1 MKIRKLWVLMIFI
14 SSSLFA
20 QVSIKGFVKNSTKL
34 PVISANVLLKDST
47 NSEIIAYSIT
57 NSKGFYKIENIAYN
71 GKAFL
76 SVSSLGYKKES
87 VQFNLIEVDK
97 ELDKNFILKEEVT
110 LLQEVQVKAKVSPI
124 QQKKDTVSYNV
135 DKFTDGTE
143 EVIEDVI
150 KKLPGLDVAENGKIN
165 YKGKPIDKVLIEGDD
180 MFDKNYTIA
189 TKNISSSVIDK
200 VQAIENY
207 QENKNLKGIKDS
219 DKQVLNILLKEDVKA
234 KPYGSGD
241 FGYGYKERY
250 DASINLIGV
259 NKQSK
264 YYILGSTNNIGINPS
279 PYDYFSLASLNDN
292 ERSASNLINIDYL
305 IPDITPRRVN
315 INKSIFGATNL
326 IFKPT
331 EKFRIKTNIFFT
343 KDKNILIL
351 ENESTFITS
360 TENIIITENQE
371 LVRIPLMGEGQL
383 KIDYDVSDNSEINY
397 NLKVKLGK
405 IDDNSIQNASSGM
418 FGEALLSE
426 DYFINQNL
434 KYTNRLSDK
443 SALLLTSSYLY
454 NDKPQEYFLTPS
466 IQNNITQNIP
476 DNSEDYLT
484 LQKSRMELKEFNF
497 QSEFLETY
505 KKGNYSVS
513 LNYFDTNEKLNSQL
527 LYQNIDDNSNIETE
541 TNNHV
546 NNRRRHLSIEAKN
559 KKTFSNWNIV
569 YGVSGN
575 FKSAIL
581 DDSKES
587 VYYLSPKLGLEVK
600 LGRNSKFTSIYNY
613 DKNYPNINDLYGSYI
628 LTNYRTFSKGN
639 TSLNIIGSHTFLANY
654 NYADWF
660 NQFNFFVNFIHIN
673 NDKAYTSGI
682 SIDDS
687 VTFSEKIL
695 VSGNKN
701 YIGTIQ
707 ISKFIP
713 SISSTIKLNTNLSWY
728 DYFNVVNNSEL
739 RNNLSFSSNYK
750 LSLKSAF
757 NGLLD
762 FETSGSLLSAVF
774 NTSNSVRT
782 ENKNLELFANL
793 IFRPN
798 KKWSIKISNEQ
809 LLYNVGE
816 DNNLNYYFLDAD
828 IKYSLKK
835 NKISFKLTGRNLLNE
850 IDFERMSIGDYFT
863 STQRVN
869 LLPRHLLLEMN
880 YRF

>member
-1 MKIRKLWVLMIFI
+1 MIFI

>member
-264 YYILGSTNNIGINPS
+264 YYILGSTNNIGTNPS

-546 NNRRRHLSIEAKN
+546 NNRQRHLSIEAKN

>member
-1 MKIRKLWVLMIFI
+1 MIFI

-264 YYILGSTNNIGINPS
+264 YYILGSTNNIGTNPS

-546 NNRRRHLSIEAKN
+546 NNRQRHLSIEAKN

>member
-1 MKIRKLWVLMIFI
+1 MVFI
-14 SSSLFA
+14 SNSLFA
-20 QVSIKGFVKNSTKL
+20 QVSIKGFVKDSAGVPIVN
-34 PVISANVLLKDST
+34 ANVLLKDST
-47 NSEIIAYSIT
+47 NSKIIAYSIT
-57 NSKGFYKIENIAYN
+57 NIKGSYRIENIRYE
-71 GKAFL
+71 GIVFL

-87 VQFNLIEVDK
+87 VQINLIQQSKEVV
-97 ELDKNFILKEEVT
+97 KNFLMKEEAT
-110 LLQEVQVKAKVSPI
+110 LLKEVQVAKEVLPI
-124 QQKKDTVSYNV
+124 QQRKDTVSYNV

-150 KKLPGLDVAENGKIN
+150 KKLPGLDVAENGKIS
-165 YKGKPIDKVLIEGDD
+165 YKGKLIDKVLIEGDD

-189 TKNISSSVIDK
+189 TKNIGSSVIDK

-234 KPYGSGD
+234 KPYGNGN
-241 FGYGYKERY
+241 FAYGYKERY

-259 NKQSK
+259 NKKNK
-264 YYILGSTNNIGINPS
+264 YYILGRTNNIGINPS
-279 PYDYFSLASLNDN
+279 PYDYFSLASLNED
-292 ERSASNLINIDYL
+292 EKSATELISIDYF
-305 IPDITPRRVN
+305 IPNITPRRVN

-343 KDKNILIL
+343 KDKNILKR
-351 ENESTFITS
+351 ENESTFITNN
-360 TENIIITENQE
+360 ENIRITENQE
-371 LVRIPLMGEGQL
+371 LVRVPLIGEGQL
-383 KIDYDVSDNSEINY
+383 KIDYDVSDNSEMNY
-397 NLKVKLGK
+397 NLKIKSGEIK
-405 IDDNSIQNASSGM
+405 DNSIQNASSGM
-418 FGEALLSE
+418 FRETLLSE
-426 DYFINQNL
+426 DFFIDQNL
-434 KYTNRLSDK
+434 KYTNRISDK

-454 NDKPQEYFLTPS
+454 NGKPQEYFLTPS
-466 IQNNITQNIP
+466 ILAPSIQNNIIQNIP
-476 DNSEDYLT
+476 ENFEDYST
-484 LQKSRMELKEFNF
+484 LQKSIMVLKEFNL
-497 QSEFLETY
+497 QSEFLKTY
-505 KKGNYSVS
+505 NKGNYSLS

-527 LYQNIDDNSNIETE
+527 LYQNTDDNSNSETG
-541 TNNHV
+541 TNNLI
-546 NNRRRHLSIEAKN
+546 NNRQRHFFIEAKN
-559 KKTFSNWNIV
+559 KKTFSDWIFF

-575 FKSAIL
+575 FKSAVL

-613 DKNYPNINDLYGSYI
+613 DKNYPNLNNLYGNYV

-639 TSLNIIGSHTFLANY
+639 NTLNIIGSHTFLANY
-654 NYADWF
+654 NYSDWF
-660 NQFNFFVNFIHIN
+660 NQFNFFVNFIHLN
-673 NDKAYTSGI
+673 NDKAYTSRI

-687 VTFSEKIL
+687 VTISEKIL

-701 YIGTIQ
+701 YIGTVQ

-713 SISSTIKLNTNLSWY
+713 SISSTIKLNANLSWY

-739 RNNLSFSSNYK
+739 RNNLSFSSSYK

-757 NGLLD
+757 NGLFD
-762 FETSGSLLSAVF
+762 FETSVNLLSSVF
-774 NTSNSVRT
+774 TTSNNVRT

-809 LLYNVGE
+809 LSYNTGE
-816 DNNLNYYFLDAD
+816 QNNLNYYFLDAHV
-828 IKYSLKK
+828 KYILKK
-835 NKISFKLTGRNLLNE
+835 NKISFKFMGRNLLNE
-850 IDFERMSIGDYFT
+850 IDFERLSIGDYFI
-863 STQRVN
+863 STQRFN
-869 LLPRHLLLEMN
+869 LLPRHILLEMN